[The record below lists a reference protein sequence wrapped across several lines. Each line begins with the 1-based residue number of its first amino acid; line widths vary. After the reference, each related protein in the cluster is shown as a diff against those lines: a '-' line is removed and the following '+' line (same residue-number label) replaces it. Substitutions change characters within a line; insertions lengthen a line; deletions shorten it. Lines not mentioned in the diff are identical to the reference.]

1 MAHKKARYT
10 DTKNPMQDILE
21 KERRKAMK
29 ALKEV
34 RENDGIYS
42 KATNE
47 WLLTTKQPFLVSL
60 KPVKRTTV
68 RLITTWGCAISPA
81 GERSSTASKP

>member
-1 MAHKKARYT
+1 
-10 DTKNPMQDILE
+10 
-21 KERRKAMK
+21 MK

-42 KATNE
+42 KVTNE

-81 GERSSTASKP
+81 GDGAQQQASPEVLQDRCYVE